1 MKPTDRER
9 LQLACQSGIIHL
21 VDVPA
26 NEQIKLHGLHLVKGD
41 VSLALWQ
48 GINIP
53 LHFQVRRSIIAELK
67 EKNERF

>member
-1 MKPTDRER
+1 MSSNDIELLR
-9 LQLACQSGIIHL
+9 LACQSGIIHL

-53 LHFQVRRSIIAELK
+53 LHFQVRRPLIAELK
-67 EKNERF
+67 EKK